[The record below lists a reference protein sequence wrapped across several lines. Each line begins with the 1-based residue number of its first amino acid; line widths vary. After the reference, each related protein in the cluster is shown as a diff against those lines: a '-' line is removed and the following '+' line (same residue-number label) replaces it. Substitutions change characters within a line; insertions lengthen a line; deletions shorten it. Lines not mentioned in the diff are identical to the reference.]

1 MSTRINV
8 MNLKLI
14 KVNKKYHLV
23 KVEFDQAQQP
33 KFEEKKG
40 KNYVEFGAK
49 NNYSNYLIELFG
61 ESPKHGAIVKGKV
74 NYIYGKG
81 FEDIQK
87 NANTQGETWNQ
98 ILKRS
103 VLDDELHGGYYLQVI
118 YNTLGNIADIYHI
131 EFQKVRASKDL
142 SKFYIKDDWTLSD
155 FKEQAREYNA
165 FDPSNP
171 TGAQILFVKQ
181 YNPKSDVYPLPSYF
195 QGLNYIESDIQVSR
209 HILGNAKHNFVAT
222 KLINFNNGLP
232 QEEEQA
238 EVERDLKNKFSNSE
252 GDRVVI
258 AFNPSKENAIDI
270 VDLGETSLTKEDFT
284 NVNNLIQQEIFA
296 SHQVTSPSLF
306 GIKTEG
312 QLGGR
317 SEIRDAYQIFA
328 NTYVNERQQAHEEIF
343 SKLMNLAGIPGEHTI
358 TPVEPLGFEFGENIM
373 SLNMTKDEI
382 REKMGLEKLDPSIKT
397 QAQITSDNINAL
409 SPLVANKVLESMTP
423 DEIRSLAGLIPKDAT
438 MDASGNVITSQPVAA
453 ANDSI
458 KNLSGRQYQNVMRIV
473 RQFGNGKINKQQA
486 ALMLKSGF
494 GFSDADVDTFL
505 GIDDDPATE
514 EAFADMQDDLLLNMF
529 GACGDDVNAFD
540 VVSTHEAKNFEQFAD
555 VEIDTLKANILD
567 LISKDKRIT
576 PEVMATVLK
585 RDLAV
590 INTTLE
596 ALKLEGYLTVEGT
609 VMNILS
615 PKYKPQ
621 ERALVEPLRDILGGN
636 KSTTTEVLLRYTYAG
651 PKDDKNR
658 PFCARLLQLAET
670 KLWSR
675 VDIENISER
684 LGYSVWDRRGGW
696 FTQPN
701 GTHRPYCRHRW
712 QVKIVTRKK

>member
-1 MSTRINV
+1 

-14 KVNKKYHLV
+14 KVNKQYHLV

-131 EFQKVRASKDL
+131 EFQKVRVSKDL
-142 SKFYIKDDWTLSD
+142 KKFYIKDDWTLSD
-155 FKEQAREYNA
+155 FKEKAREYDA
-165 FDPSNP
+165 FNPSNP
-171 TGAQILFVKQ
+171 VGAQILFVKQ

-238 EVERDLKNKFSNSE
+238 EVESDLKKKFSNHD

-258 AFNPSKENAIDI
+258 AFNPSKENSIDI
-270 VDLGETSLTKEDFT
+270 VNLGETSLTKEDFT
-284 NVNNLIQQEIFA
+284 NINNLIQQEIFS
-296 SHQVTSPSLF
+296 SHQITSPMLF

-317 SEIRDAYQIFA
+317 SEIRDAYQIFS

-343 SKLMNLAGIPGEHTI
+343 TKLMNLAGIQGEHKI
-358 TPVEPLGFEFGENIM
+358 TPVEPLGFEFGEQIM
-373 SLNMTKDEI
+373 SANMTRNEI
-382 REKMGLEKLDPSIKT
+382 REKLGLAPEGIQQVPG
-397 QAQITSDNINAL
+397 AQ
-409 SPLVANKVLESMTP
+409 PL
-423 DEIRSLAGLIPKDAT
+423 
-438 MDASGNVITSQPVAA
+438 AA

-473 RQFGNGKINKQQA
+473 RQFSNGKINKQQA

-494 GFSDADVDTFL
+494 GFSDSDVDTFL
-505 GIDDDPATE
+505 GVDDDHTTE
-514 EAFADMQDDLLLNMF
+514 AAFADMQDDLLLNEF
-529 GACGDDVNAFD
+529 SKCGDDINFFD
-540 VVSTHEAKNFEQFAD
+540 VVSTHDAKNFEQFAD
-555 VEIDTLKANILD
+555 AELDTLKANILD

-576 PEVMATVLK
+576 SEVMATVLK
-585 RDLAV
+585 RDLDV
-590 INTTLE
+590 INTALE

-621 ERALVEPLRDILGGN
+621 ERKLVEPLKDILGGN

-658 PFCARLLQLAET
+658 PFCARMLQLAET

-712 QVKIVTRKK
+712 QVKVVTRKK

>member
-1 MSTRINV
+1 M
-8 MNLKLI
+8 
-14 KVNKKYHLV
+14 NKKYHLV

-40 KNYVEFGAK
+40 KNYVEFGAR

-270 VDLGETSLTKEDFT
+270 VDLGQTSLTKEDFT
-284 NVNNLIQQEIFA
+284 NINNLIQQEIFA
-296 SHQVTSPSLF
+296 SHQITSPSLF

-358 TPVEPLGFEFGENIM
+358 TPVEPLGFEFSENVM
-373 SLNMTKDEI
+373 SANMTRDEI
-382 REKMGLEKLDPSIKT
+382 REKLGLAPE
-397 QAQITSDNINAL
+397 NAPTTL
-409 SPLVANKVLESMTP
+409 GGA
-423 DEIRSLAGLIPKDAT
+423 
-438 MDASGNVITSQPVAA
+438 SQPVAA

-505 GIDDDPATE
+505 GVDDDPATE

-540 VVSTHEAKNFEQFAD
+540 VISTHEAKNFEQFAD

-585 RDLAV
+585 RDLDT

-621 ERALVEPLRDILGGN
+621 ERALVEPLKDILGGN

-701 GTHRPYCRHRW
+701 GVHRPYCRHRW

>member
-1 MSTRINV
+1 M
-8 MNLKLI
+8 
-14 KVNKKYHLV
+14 NKKYHLV
-23 KVEFDQAQQP
+23 KIEFDQAQQP

-40 KNYVEFGAK
+40 KNYVEFGAR

-103 VLDDELHGGYYLQVI
+103 ILDDELHGGYYLQVI

-142 SKFYIKDDWTLSD
+142 AKFYIKDDWTLSD

-171 TGAQILFVKQ
+171 IGAQILFVKQ

-270 VDLGETSLTKEDFT
+270 VNLGETSLTKEDFT
-284 NVNNLIQQEIFA
+284 NINNLIQQEIFS
-296 SHQVTSPSLF
+296 SHQITSPMLF
-306 GIKTEG
+306 GIKVEG

-328 NTYVNERQQAHEEIF
+328 NTYVNERQQAHEETF
-343 SKLMNLAGIPGEHTI
+343 TKLMNLAGIEGEHTI
-358 TPVEPLGFEFGENIM
+358 TPVEPLGFEFSENVM
-373 SLNMTKDEI
+373 SANMTRDEI
-382 REKMGLEKLDPSIKT
+382 REKLGLAPE
-397 QAQITSDNINAL
+397 NA
-409 SPLVANKVLESMTP
+409 PTTP
-423 DEIRSLAGLIPKDAT
+423 GGA
-438 MDASGNVITSQPVAA
+438 SQPVAA

-540 VVSTHEAKNFEQFAD
+540 VVSTHDAKNFEQFAD
-555 VEIDTLKANILD
+555 AEIDTLKANILD

-590 INTTLE
+590 INTTIE
-596 ALKLEGYLTVEGT
+596 SLKLEGYLTVSGKALG
-609 VMNILS
+609 ILN

-621 ERALVEPLRDILGGN
+621 ERALVEPLKDILGGK

-651 PKDDKNR
+651 PQDDKNR
-658 PFCARLLQLAET
+658 PFCARMLQLAET